1 MKDLKLLLLIVFVAG
16 LSNYLYSLWIAEEV
30 YSFTIGFPLTIY
42 YQLVIDQEPQFSYL
56 PKNIII
62 NVVIILFIFIITK
75 NLIKKA
81 NNTKTKSMRQ

>member
-1 MKDLKLLLLIVFVAG
+1 MKDLKLLLLIIFIAG
-16 LSNYLYSLWIAEEV
+16 LLNYLYSLWIAEEV

-42 YQLVIDQEPQFSYL
+42 YQLVIDQELQFSYL

-75 NLIKKA
+75 NLIKK
-81 NNTKTKSMRQ
+81 RQY

>member
-1 MKDLKLLLLIVFVAG
+1 MKDLRLLLLIIFIAG
-16 LSNYLYSLWIAEEV
+16 LLNNLYSLWLAEEV

-56 PKNIII
+56 LKNIII

-75 NLIKKA
+75 KLTKKD
-81 NNTKTKSMRQ
+81 NTDLL

>member
-1 MKDLKLLLLIVFVAG
+1 MKDLRLLLLIIFIAG
-16 LSNYLYSLWIAEEV
+16 LSNYLYSLWLAEEV

-42 YQLVIDQEPQFSYL
+42 YQLVIDREPQFSYL

-75 NLIKKA
+75 NLTKKDS
-81 NNTKTKSMRQ
+81 NTKTKTMRQ

>member
-1 MKDLKLLLLIVFVAG
+1 MKDLRLLLLIIFIAG
-16 LSNYLYSLWIAEEV
+16 LLNYLYSLWLAEEV
-30 YSFTIGFPLTIY
+30 YSFIIGFPLTIY

-75 NLIKKA
+75 KLTKKDS
-81 NNTKTKSMRQ
+81 NTQTKSMR

>member
-42 YQLVIDQEPQFSYL
+42 YQLVIDREPQFSYL

-62 NVVIILFIFIITK
+62 NVVIILLISIITK
-75 NLIKKA
+75 NLIKK
-81 NNTKTKSMRQ
+81 R